1 MIPITLKD
9 TKYMLFQE
17 QTPRRGKTAVVQV
30 INKRSQGLLGMIHWH
45 PAWRQYCFFPEPN
58 CVFNDSCLQEII
70 AFMGEL
76 RKAL

>member
-1 MIPITLKD
+1 MIPITIKD

-17 QTPRRGKTAVVQV
+17 QTPRQGKTAIVQV
-30 INKRSQGLLGMIHWH
+30 VNKSSLGLLGMIQWY
-45 PAWRQYCFFPEPN
+45 PAWRQYCFFPEAD

-70 AFMGEL
+70 TFLGEL